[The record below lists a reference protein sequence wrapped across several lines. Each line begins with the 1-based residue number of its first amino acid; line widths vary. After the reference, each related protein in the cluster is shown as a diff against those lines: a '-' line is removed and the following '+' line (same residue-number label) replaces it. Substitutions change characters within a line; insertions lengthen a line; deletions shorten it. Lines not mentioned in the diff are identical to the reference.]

1 MWRTDREVGAPVRA
15 TSRDI
20 GALNRLFSEAFTE
33 RYRRDGMQGI
43 RVPYLNPAV
52 WQYAIAC
59 AGDGALLWRDSRGDL
74 VAFNLAHR
82 SGSEGWMGPLAVR
95 IDRQAEGLG
104 RRIVTTAVEALRTAG
119 ARTIGL
125 ETMPRTIDNIGFY
138 SRLGFLPG
146 ALTFTLQ
153 ASAVRGTAPRTSRL
167 GEAPEARQREVLEE
181 LEELTEA
188 LAPGVSFA
196 REVGL
201 TRELELGDVQLVTGE
216 DGTLAG
222 FALWHAAP
230 LAEGRRAEDLRILK
244 LVARNLDTAEA
255 IVHGVADE
263 AARRRLPHVS
273 VRCQGEETALYAR
286 LIAADWRVQWTDL
299 RMTLAEFPARPVD
312 GVVLSNWEI

>member
-15 TSRDI
+15 TTRDI

-52 WQYAIAC
+52 WEYAIAC

-82 SGSEGWMGPLAVR
+82 SGTEGWMGPLAVR
-95 IDRQAEGLG
+95 IDRQGEGLG
-104 RRIVTTAVEALRTAG
+104 RRIVTTAVEALRATG

-153 ASAVRGTAPRTSRL
+153 AAAARGTAPRAVRL
-167 GEAPEARQREVLEE
+167 GEMPGARQREALADIEA
-181 LEELTEA
+181 LTGA

-201 TRELELGDVQLVTGE
+201 TRELELGDVQVLTGE
-216 DGTLAG
+216 EGALAG

-230 LAEGRRAEDLRILK
+230 LAEGRRAEDLRVLK
-244 LVARNLDTAEA
+244 LVARDLGTAETLIRA
-255 IVHGVADE
+255 VADE
-263 AARRRLPHVS
+263 AARRRLPHLS
-273 VRCQGEETALYAR
+273 LRCQGEEAGLYAR

-299 RMTLAEFPARPVD
+299 RMTMAGAAATPHT